1 LYKKRTYNILRNP
14 QIKMTMR
21 HHKFKLKI
29 KTNLLI
35 QKIPLTFNFK
45 LIIKMNSQ
53 NKNLIKL

>member
-1 LYKKRTYNILRNP
+1 
-14 QIKMTMR
+14 MTMK

-29 KTNLLI
+29 KTNLLT
-35 QKIPLTFNFK
+35 QKIPLTSNFK